1 MGINMKNEPVMEI
14 ANKFVNDCDNFEI
27 KNLDNNRGRVD
38 DLPEIEL
45 CSDYIKAHIKGE
57 KDQFKKHII
66 ETGNEKLDEI
76 GFLEKG
82 SFKLFYTK
90 DENLQVQRITNNIIL
105 EAVGNSKRVMS
116 LSTCLSFA
124 VGQYQSTMMRKLGE
138 EDVADWFDDKPLFI
152 CEYYETDDV
161 MAIIQEIDTKIDA
174 LGIEVLYLPNL
185 EYSLI
190 NCPADLQLDTLSFL
204 YDLAFDKQI
213 CVVATLSPFY
223 EQGDKG
229 VFYTMQRI
237 DEEAF
242 KSILPMESNHNV
254 ISDDNKLVTIECWDY
269 WDFAVDAPRTVMFK
283 SNDEFYTFSSI
294 TSYTNGFEDYDL
306 PF

>member
-1 MGINMKNEPVMEI
+1 MKNEPVMEI
-14 ANKFVNDCDNFEI
+14 ANQFMNDCDNFEI
-27 KNLDNNRGRVD
+27 RNLDNNRGRVD

-45 CSDYIKAHIKGE
+45 CSDYIKSHIQGAE
-57 KDQFKKHII
+57 DQFKKHII
-66 ETGNEKLDEI
+66 ETGDEKLDEI

-82 SFKLFYTK
+82 YFKLFYT
-90 DENLQVQRITNNIIL
+90 DNEDLQVQRITNNIIL

-116 LSTCLSFA
+116 LSTILSFA
-124 VGQYQSTMMRKLGE
+124 VGQYQSTMMRKLGK
-138 EDVADWFDDKPLFI
+138 EDFADWFDNKPLFI

-190 NCPADLQLDTLSFL
+190 NCPADLQLDILSYL
-204 YDLAFDKQI
+204 KELAFEKQI
-213 CVVATLSPFY
+213 CIVATLAPFF

-229 VFYTMQRI
+229 VFYTVQRI

-242 KSILPMESNHNV
+242 KGILPRESIHNV
-254 ISDDNKLVTIECWDY
+254 IVSDKQLATIECWDY
-269 WDFAVDAPRTVMFK
+269 WDYAVDAPRTVMFK
-283 SNDEFYTFSSI
+283 SADEFYTLSSI
-294 TSYTNGFEDYDL
+294 TSYTNAFDNCDL

>member
-1 MGINMKNEPVMEI
+1 MKNEPVMEI
-14 ANKFVNDCDNFEI
+14 ANQLMNDCDNFEI

-116 LSTCLSFA
+116 LSTYLSFA
-124 VGQYQSTMMRKLGE
+124 VGQYQSTMMRKLGK
-138 EDVADWFDDKPLFI
+138 EDVADWFDNKPLFI
-152 CEYYETDDV
+152 CEYYEKDDI
-161 MAIIQEIDTKIDA
+161 MAIIQEIDIKIDA

-190 NCPADLQLDTLSFL
+190 NCPAELQLDILSYL
-204 YDLAFDKQI
+204 KDLAFDKQI
-213 CVVATLSPFY
+213 CIIATLSPFY

-229 VFYTMQRI
+229 VFYTVQKI
-237 DEEAF
+237 DEEVF
-242 KSILPMESNHNV
+242 KSILPMESKHNV
-254 ISDDNKLVTIECWDY
+254 VLSGNAYIYIECWDY
-269 WDFAVDAPRTVMFK
+269 WDYSVDAPKTIQIE
-283 SNDEFYTFSSI
+283 SSDEFYTFETI
-294 TSYTNGFEDYDL
+294 RSYTYGVNDWEL

>member
-1 MGINMKNEPVMEI
+1 MKNEPVMKF
-14 ANKFVNDCDNFEI
+14 ANQFMNDCDNFEI

-45 CSDYIKAHIKGE
+45 CSDYIKAHIKGK
-57 KDQFKKHII
+57 KDQVKNHII

-116 LSTCLSFA
+116 LSTYLSFA
-124 VGQYQSTMMRKLGE
+124 VGQYQSTMVRKLGK
-138 EDVADWFDDKPLFI
+138 EDVADWFDNKPLFI

-161 MAIIQEIDTKIDA
+161 MAIIQEIDIKIDA

-190 NCPADLQLDTLSFL
+190 NCPAELQLDILSYL
-204 YDLAFDKQI
+204 KDLAFDKQI
-213 CVVATLSPFY
+213 CIIAT
-223 EQGDKG
+223 
-229 VFYTMQRI
+229 
-237 DEEAF
+237 
-242 KSILPMESNHNV
+242 
-254 ISDDNKLVTIECWDY
+254 
-269 WDFAVDAPRTVMFK
+269 
-283 SNDEFYTFSSI
+283 
-294 TSYTNGFEDYDL
+294 
-306 PF
+306 